1 MIIDKALIESFV
13 RTTER
18 AAYGASLFKGKGDKV
33 GADQSAVDEMR
44 MQLNKINMKGKIVIG
59 EGELKQAPILYIGKE
74 VGNKSEEELE
84 KAVDP

>member
-18 AAYGASLFKGKGDKV
+18 AAYGASLFKGKGDKI

-44 MQLNKINMKGKIVIG
+44 MQLIKLI
-59 EGELKQAPILYIGKE
+59 
-74 VGNKSEEELE
+74 
-84 KAVDP
+84 

>member
-1 MIIDKALIESFV
+1 MIIDKAFIKSFV
-13 RTTER
+13 GATER

-59 EGELKQAPILYIGKE
+59 EGELDEAPSYI
-74 VGNKSEEELE
+74 
-84 KAVDP
+84 